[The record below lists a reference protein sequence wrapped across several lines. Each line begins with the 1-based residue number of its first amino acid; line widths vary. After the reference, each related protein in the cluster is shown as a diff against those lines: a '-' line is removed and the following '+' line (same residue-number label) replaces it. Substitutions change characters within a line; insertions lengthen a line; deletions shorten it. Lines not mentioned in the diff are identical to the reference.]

1 MLKATSE
8 VKPTLSTKIKLSLN
22 NYQLKRW
29 MCSNR
34 IFKECC
40 VLTCMVQQS
49 NIDGGLENKFYDIHL
64 STKLDVRTSP
74 DTFLWNVRST
84 ELQCITCKQTRR
96 SFRDIKRDVF
106 IGYVWH
112 GPPCITVYSITQCWV
127 GCGMTYLV
135 QKSMYCF
142 AVAAAPTTSVF
153 LTPRHRPTEGASCE
167 INPFW
172 SDRQFLRVQ
181 FEEIH
186 GSIILYFP
194 LPSIVIIRQ
203 HLHG

>member
-1 MLKATSE
+1 
-8 VKPTLSTKIKLSLN
+8 
-22 NYQLKRW
+22 
-29 MCSNR
+29 MCSTWMLCLN
-34 IFKECC
+34 
-40 VLTCMVQQS
+40 LHGSAVQFWRWFGEQFPRHS
-49 NIDGGLENKFYDIHL
+49 SINETGSKNF
-64 STKLDVRTSP
+64 P

-84 ELQCITCKQTRR
+84 ELQCITRKKTRQ
-96 SFRDIKRDVF
+96 SFRDIKRNVF
-106 IGYVWH
+106 IGCVWH

-142 AVAAAPTTSVF
+142 VVEAVVAAAPTTSVF

-186 GSIILYFP
+186 GCIILCFP